1 MFYVKLIF
9 YIKKYI
15 LHQNVNVKSFDM
27 ITSKLNKIDGILYF
41 TSDYKSFDRIFMFKI
56 KIYIFDKI

>member
-1 MFYVKLIF
+1 
-9 YIKKYI
+9 
-15 LHQNVNVKSFDM
+15 M